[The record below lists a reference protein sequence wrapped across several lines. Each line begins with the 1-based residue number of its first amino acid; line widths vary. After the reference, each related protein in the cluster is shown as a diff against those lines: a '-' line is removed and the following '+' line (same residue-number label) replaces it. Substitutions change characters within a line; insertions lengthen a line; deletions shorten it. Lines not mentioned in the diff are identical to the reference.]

1 LDNKKFARITSLIRS
16 FGYFSI
22 MGVFGL
28 LTSSLG
34 PILPDL
40 SSQVA
45 APLDMLSLIFTAR
58 AFGFLFG
65 SLLGGKLFDKY
76 KSHPPVRCFLLG
88 PEFNHNY
95 DPIQHVFVVADRGCF
110 CPGDHVGFCSG
121 GGVHVYCVGA
131 STQPGPLVEHA
142 KLY

>member
-1 LDNKKFARITSLIRS
+1 MENKKLARIASWVRS

-40 SSQVA
+40 SSQVG
-45 APLDMLSLIFTAR
+45 APLDVLSLIFTAR
-58 AFGFLFG
+58 SFGFLFG

-76 KSHPPVRCFLLG
+76 KSHPLFAVFFLALSLIIIMIPFSTSLWLLVGVVFIQGITLG
-88 PEFNHNY
+88 
-95 DPIQHVFVVADRGCF
+95 FVV
-110 CPGDHVGFCSG
+110 
-121 GGVHVYCVGA
+121 VGA
-131 STQPGPLVEHA
+131 STYIVWEHPHNPA
-142 KLY
+142 HG